1 MKKWPSNAGI
11 FLAIILLAMMQESSI
26 AQQLPLF
33 SQYVFNSLHVN
44 PGYAGYKVDPFIQAT
59 YRGQYIDFPGAPKT
73 FAVSADMASP
83 NEKMGFGASLS
94 TDQIGASRTNQ
105 VLLTYAYRIQ
115 MSNDAFLSL
124 GVSAGAMEYSLDG
137 SSLQPEDD
145 TDVTLPTGKVNLF
158 TPSVNTGLFFYT
170 SRFFAGI
177 SAYNLVGSKN
187 VENQDLTLSFHNI
200 HYYLQVGGLVALSDQ
215 VEFKPSLLI
224 REDLK
229 GPMNFDISAM
239 FLFNERIWAG
249 TSYRSHLNLHNNNQS
264 SSKKGNALAA
274 IVEIFA
280 TEQLRIGYAYDY
292 NLNVLNNE
300 NNSSH
305 EISVGIYLGSKGLN
319 REQLKCF

>member
-1 MKKWPSNAGI
+1 MRNWPGNAGI
-11 FLAIILLAMMQESSI
+11 FLAIILLTMMQESSI

-59 YRGQYIDFPGAPKT
+59 YRNQYIDFPGAPKT

-94 TDQIGASRTNQ
+94 SDQIGASRTNQ
-105 VLLTYAYRIQ
+105 ALLTYAYRIQ
-115 MSNDAFLSL
+115 TGDGAFLSL

-137 SSLQPEDD
+137 SLLQPEDD

-177 SAYNLVGSKN
+177 SAYNLVGVRN
-187 VENQDLTLSFHNI
+187 AGNQDLTLSFHNI
-200 HYYLQVGGLVALSDQ
+200 HYYFQVGGLVALSDQ
-215 VEFKPSLLI
+215 VEFKPSLLV

-229 GPMNFDISAM
+229 GPLNFDINAM
-239 FLFNERIWAG
+239 FLFNERVWAG
-249 TSYRSHLNLHNNNQS
+249 ATYRSHLNIHNNNQS
-264 SSKKGNALAA
+264 LVKQGNALAA
-274 IVEIFA
+274 IVEVFA
-280 TEQLRIGYAYDY
+280 TDHLRVGYAYDY
-292 NLNVLNNE
+292 NLNALRNQ

-305 EISVGIYLGSKGLN
+305 ELSVGIYLGSKGLKTD
-319 REQLKCF
+319 QLKCF